1 MARHDSDVRFF
12 LQADSMLAR
21 KPSGAKPP
29 VWWIP
34 MLLLRMERIEVVAHI
49 VAKGRANASD
59 DDWRPSRARD
69 GLANSSDSY
78 LPVQIVR
85 TLVSQRGHVGLGPAV
100 PTVRTGM
107 REAGTSNLG

>member
-1 MARHDSDVRFF
+1 MASCAAFLDSPSYYSLGFF

-69 GLANSSDSY
+69 A
-78 LPVQIVR
+78 PR
-85 TLVSQRGHVGLGPAV
+85 KFF
-100 PTVRTGM
+100 
-107 REAGTSNLG
+107 